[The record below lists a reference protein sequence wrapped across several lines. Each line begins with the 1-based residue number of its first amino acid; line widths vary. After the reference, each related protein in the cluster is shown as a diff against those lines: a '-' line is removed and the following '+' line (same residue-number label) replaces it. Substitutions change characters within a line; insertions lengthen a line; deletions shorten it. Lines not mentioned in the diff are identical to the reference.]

1 MKHLC
6 VYIQLKLKNKSTLYY
21 NMPFNNGPLQPVS
34 STETPSTSCPP
45 SVVNLSPGK
54 YDHYKFDSW

>member
-1 MKHLC
+1 
-6 VYIQLKLKNKSTLYY
+6 
-21 NMPFNNGPLQPVS
+21 MPFNNGPLQPVS